1 MNTMNKREIQLIL
14 ENLRI
19 KPNKNLG
26 QNFLTDKNIVSKI
39 ISKSDISPDDII
51 LEIGPGLGALTEELV
66 KHANKLY
73 AYEIDLKLYQYL
85 TKKFSKS
92 TNLTLFNEDI
102 LEAEI
107 PTFDIVIANIP
118 YTITGA
124 IFEKIFYK
132 EKPPRGTLIIENRI
146 AERLFNE
153 NNYKNFSRI
162 TVSFNAFMQPLKK
175 SKISSLTFFPAPKIE
190 LALIIVKPRDDIS
203 QFLLSEEKR
212 SFFLKFVAGIMPYKN
227 KNLVNAIILF
237 IKNEGY
243 SDLSKEAVY
252 KSIND
257 NNITEKKIAQ
267 YRVDEIIEI
276 CKSIYKLIYE

>member
-1 MNTMNKREIQLIL
+1 MNKREIQLIL